1 MEYAMNR
8 NGLVLVLGSAAFLCT
23 AGSAH
28 AVTLVDPAAGCDQEL
43 NMAGEEYVLTG
54 DLSCPTKTSGVRIT
68 ASGVVFHL
76 AGHTI
81 SSPFCDLSFTLG
93 GIVLEGDVTDIVV
106 EGGTISGFNDG
117 IIFAGM
123 RNRVRGMTV
132 TGACVFGVVVSGDSH
147 QVDTSVVANNGMDG
161 VAFGAARDSIVK
173 SSHIFGNR
181 RDGVE
186 ISNFSDGNLVESNII
201 HDNGQYEGFG
211 VVIYNGQGNMIRG
224 NAVNANF
231 NGIGIQSFSNRA
243 DDNTVSASRH
253 TGISISAI
261 GAGSTVQQNMVFGSG
276 LLDMTD
282 EVAGCGTNTWSG
294 NTFQT
299 DEAGGIPDGGPLV
312 PCIQ

>member
-1 MEYAMNR
+1 MECAMNR
-8 NGLVLVLGSAAFLCT
+8 YGLVLVLGAAVFLGA

-28 AVTLVDPAAGCDQEL
+28 ALTVVDPAAGCDQEL

-76 AGHTI
+76 QGHTI
-81 SSPFCDLSFTLG
+81 SSPFCDLSVTLG

-117 IIFAGM
+117 IIFAGA

-132 TGACVFGVVVSGDSH
+132 SGACVFGVVVSGDSQ

-161 VAFGAARDSIVK
+161 VAFGAAKDSSVR
-173 SSHIFGNR
+173 SSHIFGNK

-201 HDNGQYEGFG
+201 HDNGEYEGFG
-211 VVIYNGQGNMIRG
+211 VVIYNGQGNTIRG
-224 NAVNANF
+224 NAVNQNF
-231 NGIGIQSFSNRA
+231 NGIGIQSLA
-243 DDNTVSASRH
+243 NTAEQNSVSASRQ

-261 GAGSTVQQNMVFGSG
+261 GAGSTVLGNIVFGSG

-282 EVAGCGTNTWSG
+282 EVAACGTNTWSG

-299 DEAGGIPDGGPLV
+299 DEAGGIPDGGPSV